1 MINVDI
7 NGKTAGKRHDMYMY
21 VDGALLITTVV
32 IKIQLIDF
40 VQAGLVENF
49 IESVEYD
56 KLRKSFKRLDT
67 DMDG

>member
-1 MINVDI
+1 MAKLLVRAMN
-7 NGKTAGKRHDMYMY
+7 MY
-21 VDGALLITTVV
+21 VHTWTCTCFAHNDSFHQEPMNLL
-32 IKIQLIDF
+32 